1 MDRCSKNVRLMGA
14 KIRGIFRTCKMFN
27 KNISIISF
35 FVSYIISNQCDN
47 INNIYI
53 YISKR
58 RKYLKIWYN
67 K

>member
-1 MDRCSKNVRLMGA
+1 MGA

-47 INNIYI
+47 INNI
-53 YISKR
+53 SLVSTKD
-58 RKYLKIWYN
+58 
-67 K
+67 